1 MMDFAQKRLARE
13 LILLK
18 TDPPAGIILETE
30 SVSCVTNCW
39 IITIHGANGTVFAGE
54 KFTLEVKF
62 TPRYPFEAPIVVFT
76 GNPPMHPHVYS
87 NGHICLSILTDDWS
101 PALSI
106 ESICLSIL
114 SMLSSCT
121 EKGRPPGNDF
131 YVQTCH
137 KDPRKTQWWY
147 HDDKV

>member
-1 MMDFAQKRLARE
+1 MDFTQRRLTRE
-13 LILLK
+13 LKLLQS
-18 TDPPAGIILETE
+18 DPPMGITLQKD
-30 SVSCVTNCW
+30 SVMVGTTCW
-39 IITIHGANGTVFAGE
+39 IILISGAESTKFAGE
-54 KFTLEVKF
+54 EFKLQVKI
-62 TPRYPFEAPIVVFT
+62 TPRYPFEAPIVTFLDT
-76 GNPPMHPHVYS
+76 PPMHPHVYS

-106 ESICLSIL
+106 ESICLSVL

-121 EKGRPPGNDF
+121 EKGRPPGNDM

-137 KDPRKTQWWY
+137 KDPRKTNWWY